1 MDSAVSAARWVVG
14 KALGPVT
21 DGLVE
26 AWAASRELGPNV
38 DALKME
44 LLYAQGVLDNAQG
57 KDIRSPALKE
67 LLQKLR
73 DLAFDAD
80 DVLDELDYFRIQ
92 DELDGTYHAA
102 DEHAKGSVPNL
113 FLNVT
118 HTAIAASKRLGFS
131 KCSCAAAAAADNGD
145 PIPTCPR
152 SEQGAQG
159 RGLCCGWSHNDHDSE
174 EEEEE
179 ATGGGIRKLAC
190 GARNTIHA
198 VGKRLSCSSFPAVD
212 DDDDDSSVSICC
224 GACMHKPPQQRKD
237 VIKETPKL
245 KIDRVGLSIRMKD
258 VVDQLQLVCAKVTT
272 ILNLEIH
279 HSIRSTDSSTASNR
293 PITTPTSI
301 EPKLYGRDDTTKS
314 IIDYI
319 TQGTDCGKDLTVLP
333 IVGPGGIGKTTL
345 IQYIYN
351 SLEVQNHFQVKV
363 WICVSQNFSVDKLI
377 EEIKQYVPKVDGEKD
392 GRPEELIEQRLKSK
406 RFLLI
411 LDDIWK
417 CQSDDWKKLLLPL
430 TKGQTKG
437 NIILVTTRFPVV
449 AEMVKTMDNS
459 VDLEGLD
466 PGAFRDLFLA
476 YVFGDKLPR
485 DVHKDLL
492 VIGDKIAGKLKGS
505 PLAAK
510 TVGRLLRNHFDQYHW
525 NRVLESREWEME
537 TSNHDIMPALQLS
550 YDYLPFHLQQCF
562 FYCALF
568 PEDYKFDTKEL
579 TCFWIGL
586 DILHSEYQ
594 NKTNDDIALNNL
606 NDLVS
611 HGFFKKDETDG
622 HPCYI
627 IHDLLHNLAVKV
639 ASRECVSLHYS
650 NVRSVEIW
658 PSIRHLS
665 INTDGVDDSD
675 GMNNESFRNIL
686 QKLKTRVKVENLQ
699 TVMIF
704 GELDESFAESF
715 HDLFKEA
722 SALRVLHLPK
732 MSFPVGF
739 IFNKF
744 STLVHLRYIRLGAPR
759 RSKTHLTSALS
770 RFYHLRILD
779 LEAWDGCLDLPRDF
793 SNLSKLCHFL
803 TKHDKLHFAICDV
816 GKLQFL
822 QELERF
828 EVNKEEKSFEL
839 KQLGHLMELRRLGIY
854 NLERIDTKEAAAEA
868 KLFDKNHLLKLALS
882 WDKCQASRYPDK
894 EDQVLENLRPCNN
907 LKELFIIEHGG
918 STCPSWLGA
927 ELSVKSLETLHLSN
941 VTWKNLPPIGE
952 VCLVNGLG
960 EDQFVSCN
968 TGQSFQNLK
977 RLELVGLPNLRK
989 WTAKEVPMFSL
1000 IEVLIVKNCNE
1011 VIELPF
1017 SYCTYCPSEGY
1028 ENLFPR
1034 LREVE
1039 IENCPQLRMPPMPY
1053 TQTLCFVHI
1062 NDVGT
1067 RLKKLHYESTLYT
1080 LRIVGKTDL
1089 NGLDDKILAFY
1100 NLTQLQELKVHN
1112 CKHLAASHL
1121 QMLTS
1126 LKRLVL
1132 IDSCVVFHPSESRSE
1147 DEWQLPVEYLR
1158 IWNWSVDGKALRKL
1172 LSRLPKLSE
1181 LYLWDCNKITRM
1193 CIAVEQQQTTAVELE
1208 DTQAVESIQQQQVA
1222 EDLVEEEGVVPQL
1235 AMDQEDDD
1243 GMLIFSAHLSN
1254 SLQRLFL
1261 SRCPELILDVARPVL
1276 PTSHEEGTGGWGLQ
1290 SLHSLQILH
1299 IWHCPKFLSTYN
1311 APGCPFPSSLQCLK
1325 IVGCM
1330 EGVQTL
1336 DFISNLN
1343 FLTELHIEDCGE
1355 DLRCEGLWP
1364 LLTQG
1369 QLSELGVFATPRFFA
1384 GLDPILGGLQDGQEQ
1399 QLSPLQCSSKLQELR
1414 TDDFAGVLVKPI
1426 CLLLSSSLTELRLGL
1441 NGEVERFMK
1450 EQEEALQLLTSLRDL
1465 QFWRC
1470 SKLQCLPVGL
1480 HRLTSLKRLCI
1491 ENCPSIRSLPKGGL
1505 PSSLQE
1511 LDVRYRNNEKLKQR
1525 TPQSIHALFPNMWIS
1540 CDILYLYIDLMW
1552 QKHIFGNQQC
1562 GSYVLEGITPI
1573 VSSRMNIC
1581 LEYSCG
1587 LPKGVIGSDSI
1598 AFCHSQQHEDVTVS
1612 WSWMQLYPFQ
1622 DNAQQA

>member
-14 KALGPVT
+14 KALGPVS

-102 DEHAKGSVPNL
+102 DEHAGGCARNL

-118 HTAIAASKRLGFS
+118 HTAKAASKRLGFS
-131 KCSCAAAAAADNGD
+131 KCSCAAAADNGSH
-145 PIPTCPR
+145 TYPR

-159 RGLCCGWSHNDHDSE
+159 RGLCCGWSYNDHDS

-179 ATGGGIRKLAC
+179 ATGGGIRKLAS

-198 VGKRLSCSSFPAVD
+198 VGKRLHCSSFPAVV
-212 DDDDDSSVSICC
+212 DDDSSVSICC

-272 ILNLEIH
+272 ILNLELH

-301 EPKLYGRDDTTKS
+301 EPKLYGRDDTAKS

-345 IQYIYN
+345 TQYIYN

-377 EEIKQYVPKVDGEKD
+377 EEIKQYVPEVDGKKD

-459 VDLEGLD
+459 VDLKGLGS
-466 PGAFRDLFLA
+466 GAFRDLFLA

-537 TSNHDIMPALQLS
+537 TSKDDIMPALQLS

-759 RSKTHLTSALS
+759 GSKTHLTSALS

-1067 RLKKLHYESTLYT
+1067 RLENLHYKSTLYT
-1080 LRIVGKTDL
+1080 LSIVGKTDL

-1100 NLTQLQELKVHN
+1100 NLTQLQELEFCN

-1126 LKRLVL
+1126 LKILRL
-1132 IDSCVVFHPSESRSE
+1132 DSSSVVFHLSESLS
-1147 DEWQLPVEYLR
+1147 DYKWQVPVEYLY
-1158 IWNWSVDGKALRKL
+1158 ISSYHGSGKALSQL
-1172 LSRLPKLSE
+1172 LSHLPKLSE
-1181 LYLWDCNKITRM
+1181 LSLWDCNKITRM
-1193 CIAVEQQQTTAVELE
+1193 CIAVEQQQTPAVELE

-1243 GMLIFSAHLSN
+1243 GMLIFPAHLSN
-1254 SLQRLFL
+1254 SLQRLDL
-1261 SRCPELILDVARPVL
+1261 CRCPELILDVACPVL

-1290 SLHSLQILH
+1290 SLHSLKRLKILD
-1299 IWHCPKFLSTYN
+1299 CPKFLSTYN
-1311 APGCPFPSSLQCLK
+1311 APGCPFPSSLQRLD
-1325 IVGCM
+1325 IAGCM

-1343 FLTELHIEDCGE
+1343 FLTELLIDDCGE

-1364 LLTQG
+1364 LLTQDSLLVWIPYSG
-1369 QLSELGVFATPRFFA
+1369 GCRTDKSSSFLLLFSELH
-1384 GLDPILGGLQDGQEQ
+1384 
-1399 QLSPLQCSSKLQELR
+1399 
-1414 TDDFAGVLVKPI
+1414 TDDFAGVHVKPI
-1426 CLLLSSSLTELRLGL
+1426 CRLLSSSLTKLVLGW
-1441 NGEVERFMK
+1441 NDEVERFTK
-1450 EQEEALQLLTSLRDL
+1450 EQEEALQLLISLQDL
-1465 QFWRC
+1465 HFWGC
-1470 SKLQCLPVGL
+1470 TNLQCLPAGL
-1480 HRLTSLKRLCI
+1480 HRLTSLKRLEI
-1491 ENCPSIRSLPKGGL
+1491 IGCPSIRSLPKGGL

-1511 LDVRYRNNEKLKQR
+1511 LDVRASWNEKFKQR
-1525 TPQSIHALFPNMWIS
+1525 CRKLKGTIPEI
-1540 CDILYLYIDLMW
+1540 ILD
-1552 QKHIFGNQQC
+1552 
-1562 GSYVLEGITPI
+1562 
-1573 VSSRMNIC
+1573 
-1581 LEYSCG
+1581 
-1587 LPKGVIGSDSI
+1587 
-1598 AFCHSQQHEDVTVS
+1598 
-1612 WSWMQLYPFQ
+1612 
-1622 DNAQQA
+1622 